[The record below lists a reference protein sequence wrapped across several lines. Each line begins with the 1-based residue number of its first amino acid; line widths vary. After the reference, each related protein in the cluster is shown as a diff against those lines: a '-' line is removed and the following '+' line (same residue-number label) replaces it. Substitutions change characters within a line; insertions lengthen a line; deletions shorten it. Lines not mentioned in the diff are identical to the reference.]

1 MDLFSWHLTALKFQ
15 SWQWEVWKRKLTL
28 DECSFSWVLQAIYI
42 HVDIFHYT
50 VLSLKMNLVLC
61 SQIFYKKCI
70 DDDWP
75 LCRTYIRKL
84 AISDP
89 NSRASYIYRVPLS
102 PSIWMSNNSRLSNHQ
117 HLHVTVVPAG
127 ILQNRG
133 RHRPRHGSLWRQLL
147 WQYSDQTP
155 GERVAADT
163 HEELLAPPSVLGG
176 KELVPTVTDK
186 A

>member
-89 NSRASYIYRVPLS
+89 NSVKLHFSSHPKLDLAFAKIFLLLLNK
-102 PSIWMSNNSRLSNHQ
+102 MS
-117 HLHVTVVPAG
+117 
-127 ILQNRG
+127 
-133 RHRPRHGSLWRQLL
+133 
-147 WQYSDQTP
+147 
-155 GERVAADT
+155 
-163 HEELLAPPSVLGG
+163 ELY
-176 KELVPTVTDK
+176 
-186 A
+186 